1 MSLFTESSI
10 RMRAK
15 KETRYF
21 TVDSVL
27 TEQVKKQASITGY
40 DIFLSHAFDDKEL
53 VLGLALAIEDFGYTV
68 YLDWRNDPLLDRK
81 TVTVKTADILRARMK
96 SSRCLL
102 YSTTESS
109 SVSKW
114 MPWELGFKDG
124 HNMRVAILPMS
135 RNQTATYHGQEYL
148 GLYPYISEEND
159 RNGKRCLWVNRTTT
173 CYVEFKSWLAGTEP
187 IERK

>member
-81 TVTVKTADILRARMK
+81 TVNVKTAEILRARMK

-102 YSTTESS
+102 YSTTENSS
-109 SVSKW
+109 LSKW

-124 HNMRVAILPMS
+124 DNNRVAILPVTRDYS
-135 RNQTATYHGQEYL
+135 TSYQGQEYL
-148 GLYPYISEEND
+148 GLYPYITEEND
-159 RNGKRCLWVNRTTT
+159 TTGKHRLWVRRSLST
-173 CYVEFKSWLAGTEP
+173 YIDFDSWLAGYEP
-187 IERK
+187 MAQV